1 MSKTYLNPQAL
12 FPSQQYGF
20 SQGVAT
26 LGKTTV
32 YLSGQVGWNAI
43 QQITDPADLGV
54 QTRQALE
61 NIEVAVAA
69 AGGSRTDIV
78 SLRLYIVGDHIH
90 NAQAVREALLGFF
103 PAANLPT
110 STWIGVSALASKDF
124 LIEIEAVAVL
134 E

>member
-1 MSKTYLNPQAL
+1 MSKTYLNPCAL

-32 YLSGQVGWNAI
+32 YVSGQVGWNAA

-61 NIEVAVAA
+61 NIEVAIAA
-69 AGGSRTDIV
+69 AGGSRRDIV
-78 SLRLYIVGDHIH
+78 CLRLYNRGRPHP
-90 NAQAVREALLGFF
+90 QR
-103 PAANLPT
+103 P
-110 STWIGVSALASKDF
+110 IGA
-124 LIEIEAVAVL
+124 
-134 E
+134 